1 MKILII
7 NGPNINLIGKRE
19 PDIYGTL
26 SFDQYLD
33 KLRNEFSNVKID
45 YFQSNIEGE
54 IIDKIQESENAYG
67 GLVLNAGGYAH
78 TSIAIGDAV
87 KAVSVP
93 VVEVHI
99 SNVFGREP
107 YRHVSHVAPVA
118 EGCVIGF
125 GMKGY
130 RLAVISLLEN

>member
-19 PDIYGTL
+19 PAIYGKL

-33 KLRNEFSNVKID
+33 MLRKEFSNVEID

-54 IIDKIQESENAYG
+54 IIDKIQESENACDG
-67 GLVLNAGGYAH
+67 VVLNAGGYTH
-78 TSIAIGDAV
+78 TSISIGDAV
-87 KAVSVP
+87 RAVSVP

-99 SNVFGREP
+99 SNVFGRES
-107 YRHVSHVAPVA
+107 YRHISFVAPA
-118 EGCVIGF
+118 AKGCIIGF
-125 GMKGY
+125 GLEGY
-130 RLAVISLLEN
+130 RLAVISLLKN